1 MKTLV
6 VLGVMM
12 LFILTM
18 VVSCIIVQDSKID
31 NSNLFRE
38 DIKGNKESGIDLTAD
53 LDQDV
58 GNSVKR
64 SDK

>member
-1 MKTLV
+1 MRTL
-6 VLGVMM
+6 L
-12 LFILTM
+12 LLILAALIL
-18 VVSCIIVQDSKID
+18 VSCIYVRDSKID

-58 GNSVKR
+58 GNSIKR